1 MSGCRVGIDLGGT
14 KIAGVLVSADG
25 QIIAG
30 PVEVA
35 TERDRVPS
43 AIVGSMVTLIEK
55 LKGTAG
61 EEVASIGVG
70 IPTSLDAQG
79 GMVPCA
85 NLPTMGGVDIRREL
99 EGVLGRAIAL
109 ENDANCFVYG
119 EWSAGAGKGTEICL
133 GITLGTGIGTGLII
147 NGGIYRGAHGFG
159 GEICYSPFKDGRQVE
174 DVVSGPRVSERYR
187 GFSGEEVDAAEIARR
202 AIDGDDQ
209 AIAVWREFG
218 EVFGYALTYEVNIID
233 PEVVVVGGSLV
244 AALDLFEEPMQEVL
258 KKHAYYYEVVN
269 IQTSTLG
276 KMAGA
281 VGAAMLP
288 TPGEG

>member
-1 MSGCRVGIDLGGT
+1 MNGYRIGIDLGGT
-14 KIAGVLVSADG
+14 KIAGILVDAEG

-30 PVEVA
+30 PMEVA
-35 TERDRVPS
+35 TERERSP
-43 AIVGSMVTLIEK
+43 AEILGSLVSLVER
-55 LKGTAG
+55 LQEAAG

-70 IPTSLDAQG
+70 FPTSLDDKG
-79 GMVPCA
+79 RMVPCA

-99 EGVLGRAIAL
+99 EGSLDRALAM

-119 EWSAGAGKGTEICL
+119 EWSAGAGKGTGICL

-174 DVVSGPRVSERYR
+174 DVVSGPRVAQRY
-187 GFSGEEVDAAEIARR
+187 GELSGDAVEAAEVARR
-202 AIDGDDQ
+202 AREGDEQ
-209 AIAVWREFG
+209 AIFVWREFG

-233 PEVVVVGGSLV
+233 PDVVVLGGSLV

-258 KKHAYYYEVVN
+258 KKHAYYYDVVN
-269 IQTSTLG
+269 IQLSAFG

-288 TPGEG
+288 TPGE

>member
-1 MSGCRVGIDLGGT
+1 MNGYRIGIDLGGT
-14 KIAGVLVSADG
+14 KIAGILVDAEG
-25 QIIAG
+25 RMIAG

-35 TERDRVPS
+35 TERDRIPGE
-43 AIVGSMVTLIEK
+43 ILGSLISLVEE
-55 LKGTAG
+55 LQGTAG
-61 EEVASIGVG
+61 EEVAGIGVG
-70 IPTSLDAQG
+70 FPTTLDEKG

-85 NLPTMGGVDIRREL
+85 NLPTMEGVDIRREL
-99 EGVLGRAIAL
+99 ERGLGRAIAL

-119 EWSAGAGKGTEICL
+119 EWCAGAGKGTGICL

-174 DVVSGPRVSERYR
+174 DVVSGPRVSYRYR
-187 GFSGEEVDAAEIARR
+187 ELSGDEVDAAEVARR
-202 AIDGDDQ
+202 AREGDGN
-209 AIAVWREFG
+209 AVAVWREFG

-233 PEVVVVGGSLV
+233 PEVVVLGGSLV
-244 AALDLFEEPMQEVL
+244 GGLDLFEEPMQEVL

-269 IQTSTLG
+269 IQTSVFG

-288 TPGEG
+288 TPGE